1 MKMKKGLVILSI
13 FCCCI
18 FSHASAQIDLKKIDL
33 NNLDLK
39 DIIGKVMNV
48 KRGFAPKFFLENIQ
62 IPKIQ
67 KVAEILGLK
76 KNDEIN
82 RLFNTFK
89 TGRTVYK
96 IASYAGGAV
105 VAYGLVRKIDNSI
118 ISKDYKTALISG
130 ISTIGSGLIVKFL
143 TKAASYKAVDLFNG
157 IAVKKI
163 KDIFSIKPASE
174 TMGVGLYVKL
184 D

>member
-1 MKMKKGLVILSI
+1 MRKLLFILII
-13 FCCCI
+13 FCSFICTQV
-18 FSHASAQIDLKKIDL
+18 SAQIDL

-39 DIIGKVMNV
+39 DIIGKVMHV
-48 KRGFAPKFFLENIQ
+48 KRGFAPKFSLGNIN
-62 IPKIQ
+62 IPKIK

-82 RLFNTFK
+82 KLFNTFR

-96 IASYAGGAV
+96 IAAYAGGAV
-105 VAYGLVRKIDNSI
+105 LAYGLVRKVDNSI
-118 ISKDYKTALISG
+118 VSKDYKTALVSG
-130 ISTIGSGLIVKFL
+130 LSAVGSGLIVKFL
-143 TKAASYKAVDLFNG
+143 TKAASYKAVDIFNG
-157 IAVKKI
+157 IAVRKI
-163 KDIFSIKPASE
+163 KDIFSIKPASA